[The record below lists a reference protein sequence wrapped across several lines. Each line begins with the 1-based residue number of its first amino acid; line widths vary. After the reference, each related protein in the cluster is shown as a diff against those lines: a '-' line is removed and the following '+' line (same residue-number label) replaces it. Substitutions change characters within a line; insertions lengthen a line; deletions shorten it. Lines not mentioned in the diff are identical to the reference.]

1 MPFVMTAD
9 LSRYDTAIAMGD
21 ERRVNLLIAES
32 HPGMSLPVRD

>member
-9 LSRYDTAIAMGD
+9 LSRYDTAIMGD
-21 ERRVNLLIAES
+21 ERCVNLLIAES